1 MCLTGHTK
9 RLRLQ
14 FSGMMMEERTCRLP
28 GGWVDAE
35 GVVHRDVVFSALTG
49 REEALLAQTQQNRAS
64 QVTALLSRC
73 VKRIGAHTPVPVSI
87 TQNLLI
93 ADRDYLLLKLREA
106 TFGPQVQATL
116 PCPWPDC
123 GEKVDID
130 FSIDDIPVTPSEDK
144 GPLYAITLSP
154 EAAFV
159 EKGLAY
165 RDLRFRLPTGA
176 DQEFLS
182 PALSENESLAL
193 AELLARCIQS
203 IGPLEIES
211 TVQIEGLSPL
221 ARMEI
226 EREMLRI
233 APKIELNMDVNCPE
247 CARLFTVPFDLQDFF
262 FGEMR
267 TSRDLLFREV
277 HYLAYHYHWSERE
290 IMEMPKDQR
299 RNYIEILA
307 DEIERLNNAV

>member
-1 MCLTGHTK
+1 
-9 RLRLQ
+9 
-14 FSGMMMEERTCRLP
+14 MEERTCILP
-28 GGWVDAE
+28 GGWVDAQ
-35 GVVHRDVVFSALTG
+35 GSVHREVRYAPLTG
-49 REEALLAQTQQNRAS
+49 REEALLADNRQNQAA
-64 QVTALLSRC
+64 QVTSILSRC
-73 VKRIGAHTPVPVSI
+73 LKQIGTLTPISESHV
-87 TQNLLI
+87 QNLLVT
-93 ADRDYLLLKLREA
+93 DRDFLLLKLREA
-106 TFGPQVQATL
+106 NFGTQFQATI

-130 FSIDDIPVTPSEDK
+130 FSTGDIPVTASQDK
-144 GPLYAITLSP
+144 GPLYTKTLSP

-159 EKGLAY
+159 ENGLTH
-165 RDLRFRLPTGA
+165 REVRFRLPTGA
-176 DQEFLS
+176 DQELIS
-182 PALSENESLAL
+182 PRLSENESLAL
-193 AELLARCIQS
+193 AELLARCIHS
-203 IGPLEIES
+203 IGSMQIES
-211 TVQIEGLSPL
+211 PEQIENLSPL

-226 EREMLRI
+226 EREMLRV

-277 HYLAYHYHWSERE
+277 HYLAYHYHWSEKE
-290 IMEMPKDQR
+290 IMEMPKNQR

>member
-1 MCLTGHTK
+1 
-9 RLRLQ
+9 
-14 FSGMMMEERTCRLP
+14 MEEKTCILP
-28 GGWVDAE
+28 GGWVDEQGAL
-35 GVVHRDVVFSALTG
+35 HREVIFSALTG
-49 REEALLAQTQQNRAS
+49 REEALLADNKLNGAA
-64 QVTALLSRC
+64 QVTVVLSRC
-73 VKRIGAHTPVPVSI
+73 VKRIGSI
-87 TQNLLI
+87 HPLSESIARKLLI

-106 TFGPQVQATL
+106 TFGSQVQATI

-130 FSIDDIPVTPSEDK
+130 FSIDDIPVTPSQEK
-144 GPLYAITLSP
+144 GPLYRLVLSP

-159 EKGLAY
+159 EDGKAHRELG
-165 RDLRFRLPTGA
+165 FRLPNGG
-176 DQEFLS
+176 DQERLS
-182 PALSENESLAL
+182 AHLAENEAIAL
-193 AELLARCIQS
+193 TQLLARCLQS
-203 IGPLEIES
+203 IGPIEIAS
-211 TVQIEGLSPL
+211 ADQIENLSPL

-226 EREMLRI
+226 EREMLRV

-267 TSRDLLFREV
+267 TSRDLLYREV
-277 HYLAYHYHWSERE
+277 HYLAYHYHWSEKE

-299 RNYIEILA
+299 RNYIEVLA